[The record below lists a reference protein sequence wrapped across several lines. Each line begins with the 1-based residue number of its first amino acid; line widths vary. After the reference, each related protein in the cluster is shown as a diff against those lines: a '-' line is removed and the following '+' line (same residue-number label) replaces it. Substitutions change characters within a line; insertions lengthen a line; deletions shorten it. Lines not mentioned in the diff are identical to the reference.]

1 MLIREEI
8 SPSSFSSLLS
18 SLLHLNNHT
27 ITKKSNGIS
36 SRWWARPLPVDR
48 VDVLR
53 LLLRHT
59 TGCSENQGK
68 GIKQILWEWPRP
80 WSGTEWVSFNK
91 YRRRTVRCRPTV
103 HTWVKISSDT
113 KLIPSFQIRSS
124 LVPGQ
129 ALPTAT
135 SPVEQKG
142 SGWRSGPALPSAQ
155 TFPPTFP
162 AKTNSLSEQ
171 ETWGALQAVSTAQVN
186 WAKKTETD

>member
-1 MLIREEI
+1 MTSALERDIVGVFQQI
-8 SPSSFSSLLS
+8 S
-18 SLLHLNNHT
+18 
-27 ITKKSNGIS
+27 KKNSAMSANS
-36 SRWWARPLPVDR
+36 A
-48 VDVLR
+48 
-53 LLLRHT
+53 H
-59 TGCSENQGK
+59 
-68 GIKQILWEWPRP
+68 
-80 WSGTEWVSFNK
+80 VSKDLFW
-91 YRRRTVRCRPTV
+91 Y
-103 HTWVKISSDT
+103 T

-142 SGWRSGPALPSAQ
+142 SGWRPGLALPSAQ

-186 WAKKTETD
+186 WAKKTETDFYNWIH